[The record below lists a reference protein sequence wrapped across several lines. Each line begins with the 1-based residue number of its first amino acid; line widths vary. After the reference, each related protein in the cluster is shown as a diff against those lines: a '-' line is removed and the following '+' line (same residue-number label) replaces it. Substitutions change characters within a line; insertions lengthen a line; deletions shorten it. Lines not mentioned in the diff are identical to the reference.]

1 LDPSERRAL
10 RTRETRARRKAERQG
25 LRLEKSRRRDPDAL
39 DYGRYYLVD
48 PEHRMV
54 YSGVTLDQIE
64 DYLKGGRP

>member
-1 LDPSERRAL
+1 MDAETRAL

-39 DYGRYYLVD
+39 DYGHYHLVD

-54 YSGVTLDQIE
+54 YSGATLDQIE
-64 DYLKGGRP
+64 DYLKGGRS